1 MRIVL
6 QEVRGVVPFDRAS
19 LVMCDATGERGR
31 FVAVTGDPEL
41 AALLPVGLEA
51 DLKDLGLDHVI
62 AESGESYKPDM
73 RLQPSSLLQKLAAG
87 GILSS
92 VSVPVISDHLMLG
105 CLNVGRRDLDAFS
118 QEERELL
125 LSLTPHIGAALNNA
139 RAYEQLRGARAD
151 LQKAQEQMLTVER
164 LRSIGEVAGGVAH
177 DFNNLLGVILN
188 RTQVLLEKLDDPATL
203 ESLRLIER
211 ATRDGRD
218 TVKRIQS
225 FVSKHSDEANVVVN
239 LDDLVSEALQM
250 TAYRWKNEAEREGA
264 TITTEALLGA
274 APLVRVNPAEIRE
287 VLVNLII
294 NACEAMPQGG
304 HITVRTDS
312 EEGVGRFAV
321 TDTGVGMD
329 EATREHIFDLFF
341 TTKGASNT
349 GLGLAISQGVIQRH
363 GGRIAVVS
371 APGKGTTFTVSLP
384 LTTDKTEE
392 ETDLTSTP
400 PTSTLQ
406 VLVVDDD
413 PMVREALQMA
423 LDAIGYPAVG
433 APNGQEAV
441 ELVKEQPFDVVVTDL
456 GMPGMSGWKVA
467 EEVKRL
473 SPRTQVM
480 ILTGWGE
487 TIEPTRFV
495 DETLSKPLEL
505 SVLREVMSRA
515 EARKAA

>member
-1 MRIVL
+1 
-6 QEVRGVVPFDRAS
+6 
-19 LVMCDATGERGR
+19 
-31 FVAVTGDPEL
+31 
-41 AALLPVGLEA
+41 
-51 DLKDLGLDHVI
+51 
-62 AESGESYKPDM
+62 
-73 RLQPSSLLQKLAAG
+73 
-87 GILSS
+87 
-92 VSVPVISDHLMLG
+92 
-105 CLNVGRRDLDAFS
+105 
-118 QEERELL
+118 
-125 LSLTPHIGAALNNA
+125 
-139 RAYEQLRGARAD
+139 
-151 LQKAQEQMLTVER
+151 
-164 LRSIGEVAGGVAH
+164 
-177 DFNNLLGVILN
+177 
-188 RTQVLLEKLDDPATL
+188 
-203 ESLRLIER
+203 
-211 ATRDGRD
+211 
-218 TVKRIQS
+218 
-225 FVSKHSDEANVVVN
+225 
-239 LDDLVSEALQM
+239 
-250 TAYRWKNEAEREGA
+250 
-264 TITTEALLGA
+264 
-274 APLVRVNPAEIRE
+274 
-287 VLVNLII
+287 
-294 NACEAMPQGG
+294 MPQGG